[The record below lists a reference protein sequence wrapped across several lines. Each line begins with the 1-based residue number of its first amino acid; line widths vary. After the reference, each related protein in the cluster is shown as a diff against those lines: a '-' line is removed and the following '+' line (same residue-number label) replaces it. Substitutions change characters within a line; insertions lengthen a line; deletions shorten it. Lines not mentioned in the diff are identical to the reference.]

1 MRMSRIFFNR
11 NNVIYLL
18 LAVLGLCCCMDFSL
32 VEASGGYSVVAV
44 WGFLRAMASLVA
56 GCELWGTWDQ

>member
-1 MRMSRIFFNR
+1 M
-11 NNVIYLL
+11 
-18 LAVLGLCCCMDFSL
+18 LGLCCCMDFSL

-56 GCELWGTWDQ
+56 GYELWGTWDQ